1 MDQRR
6 TLLVLRHAQTEDV
19 RPGSRD
25 SERRLTPDGERDAEQ
40 VGDYLR
46 EQEIMI
52 DTVLCSS
59 AARARQTL
67 ELLKLD
73 QLDPDRL
80 EIADLFY
87 NAGGDTLLNAV
98 RDLPDDCHSR
108 IARWACTGRA
118 GTCPRA
124 DRCCYVQPGSR
135 CRNRESVPSRSP
147 GQAGLRRRLVTAR
160 LRVAGDCANARFSRL
175 LILPV
180 RLGQSL
186 PTSCVTLQP
195 ATRRMADALTR
206 LDSSSKPPSIDAENL
221 PRARQ

>member
-87 NAGGDTLLNAV
+87 NAGGDTLRNAI
-98 RDLPDDCHSR
+98 RDLPDDCHIALLVGHAPAAPALVHELTDVGTSSPEAVAAIESR
-108 IARWACTGRA
+108 FPAAALARLDFNGDWSQLDSGSLVSVRM
-118 GTCPRA
+118 
-124 DRCCYVQPGSR
+124 PGS
-135 CRNRESVPSRSP
+135 
-147 GQAGLRRRLVTAR
+147 AG
-160 LRVAGDCANARFSRL
+160 S
-175 LILPV
+175 
-180 RLGQSL
+180 
-186 PTSCVTLQP
+186 
-195 ATRRMADALTR
+195 
-206 LDSSSKPPSIDAENL
+206 
-221 PRARQ
+221 

>member
-98 RDLPDDCHSR
+98 RDLPDDCHVALLVGHAPAAPALVHELIDVATSSPEAVAAIESR
-108 IARWACTGRA
+108 FPAAALARLDFDGDWSQLDSGSLATVRM
-118 GTCPRA
+118 
-124 DRCCYVQPGSR
+124 PGS
-135 CRNRESVPSRSP
+135 
-147 GQAGLRRRLVTAR
+147 A
-160 LRVAGDCANARFSRL
+160 
-175 LILPV
+175 
-180 RLGQSL
+180 
-186 PTSCVTLQP
+186 
-195 ATRRMADALTR
+195 
-206 LDSSSKPPSIDAENL
+206 SS
-221 PRARQ
+221 